1 MSDYLNNLVERTL
14 KVAPVVQPRLASLF
28 ESGSNAG
35 VEISRGH
42 FETETNRNDSSSDA
56 AFRAP
61 AAAPQPVQLSQLRP
75 PIRETNEINLFD
87 RKKSAADPERGNQ
100 ENSPAVIVHQP
111 EPLPAARGLT
121 TPVRPVSTEPDVA
134 RNDYPA
140 RAQTTEPA
148 AVSESGQSSSIEND
162 HEENWPRLQPR
173 IRQLVDEQLT
183 RHQPAHADG
192 HDRTRGEQ
200 VGPVAVA
207 TSRVN
212 TERADV
218 AAIKATPHIIREPVV
233 TTEPAPTINVT
244 IGRIDVRAIVSQS
257 SPAPRFA
264 QPQQPRTSSLDEY
277 LRKRNEGRR

>member
-28 ESGSNAG
+28 ESSSNAG

-42 FETETNRNDSSSDA
+42 LETETHRNDSTSDA

-75 PIRETNEINLFD
+75 QVRETNEVNLID
-87 RKKSAADPERGNQ
+87 RKKTAADQDRGNQ
-100 ENSPAVIVHQP
+100 ENSPAVIAHQP
-111 EPLPAARGLT
+111 TPLPAARGLT
-121 TPVRPVSTEPDVA
+121 TPVRPALPEPEVA
-134 RNDYPA
+134 RNDYLA
-140 RAQTTEPA
+140 REQTTAPA
-148 AVSESGQSSSIEND
+148 VASESGRSSSIEKD
-162 HEENWPRLQPR
+162 HDENWPRLQPR

-183 RHQPAHADG
+183 HLQPTHADG
-192 HDRTRGEQ
+192 GDRMRPEQ
-200 VGPVAVA
+200 MGPVAVA
-207 TSRVN
+207 TSRIN
-212 TERADV
+212 IERADV
-218 AAIKATPHIIREPVV
+218 AALKPTPHIIREPVV
-233 TTEPAPTINVT
+233 TTEPVPTINVT